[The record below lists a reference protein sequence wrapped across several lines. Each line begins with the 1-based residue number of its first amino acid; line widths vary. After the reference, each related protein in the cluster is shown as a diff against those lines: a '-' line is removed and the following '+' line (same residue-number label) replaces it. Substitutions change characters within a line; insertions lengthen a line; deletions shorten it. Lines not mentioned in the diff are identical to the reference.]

1 MTASDGASVLLVDDE
16 QDILS
21 TLGGYLRRSGLEVH
35 TAGNG
40 AEALQLLESQPVS
53 VIVSDVMMPY
63 LDGRALLRTLR
74 EREDWTPVIL
84 LTVVGEA
91 DERSAALDEGADDY
105 LNKPFAPQ
113 ELLSRIR
120 AVLRRLQ
127 SATQSLGSAQVL
139 VAEHAG
145 GTLKLDRSARRAWN
159 SGSEVT
165 LTPKALTLLEYLM
178 SRPDEVHSR
187 ERLLE
192 TLWGFEFAVSTR
204 AVDHR
209 IAEIRRSFG
218 DDAAAPTLIETVPGH
233 GYRLAA
239 QVRRG

>member
-1 MTASDGASVLLVDDE
+1 MNVTPTASVLLVDDE

-21 TLGGYLRRSGLEVH
+21 ALGGYLRRSGLEVL
-35 TAGNG
+35 TATDG
-40 AEALQLLESQPVS
+40 AAALKVLEQHPVQ
-53 VIVSDVMMPY
+53 VIVSDVMMPF

-74 EREDWTPVIL
+74 ERNDWTPVIL

-120 AVLRRLQ
+120 ALLRRIQ
-127 SATQSLGSAQVL
+127 SATQTLTNAEIL
-139 VAEHAG
+139 LAEHG
-145 GTLKLDRSARRAWN
+145 SQTLKLDRSARRVWN
-159 SGSEVT
+159 ADTEIT

-178 SRPDEVHSR
+178 SRPEEIHSR

-209 IAEIRRSFG
+209 IAEIRKAFS
-218 DDAAAPTLIETVPGH
+218 DDAAAPTLIQTVPGQ
-233 GYRLAA
+233 GYRFAG

>member
-1 MTASDGASVLLVDDE
+1 MNTAAASVLLVDDE
-16 QDILS
+16 ADILA
-21 TLGGYLRRSGLEVH
+21 TLGGYLRRSGLQVL
-35 TAGNG
+35 TAGDG
-40 AEALQLLESQPVS
+40 AQALQILAEHPVQ
-53 VIVSDVMMPY
+53 VIVSDVMMPFM
-63 LDGRALLRTLR
+63 DGRAMLRALR
-74 EREDWTPVIL
+74 ERGDWTPVIL

-91 DERSAALDEGADDY
+91 DERSVALDEGADDY

-120 AVLRRLQ
+120 AVLRRIQ
-127 SATQSLGSAQVL
+127 NATQSLGNAEVL
-139 VAEHAG
+139 VADHG
-145 GTLKLDRSARRAWN
+145 QGTVKLDRSARRVWN
-159 SGSEVT
+159 LGSEIT

-187 ERLLE
+187 ERLLQ

-209 IAEIRRSFG
+209 IAEIRKAFG
-218 DDAAAPTLIETVPGH
+218 DDAAAPTLVQTVPGQ
-233 GYRLAA
+233 GYRFAG

>member
-16 QDILS
+16 QDILA

-145 GTLKLDRSARRAWN
+145 GTLKLDRSARRLWN
-159 SGSEVT
+159 SGVEVT
-165 LTPKALTLLEYLM
+165 LTPKALTLLEYLLT
-178 SRPDEVHSR
+178 RPDEVHSR

-204 AVDHR
+204 AVVHR

>member
-1 MTASDGASVLLVDDE
+1 MNSTSSASVLLVDDE
-16 QDILS
+16 QDILA
-21 TLGGYLRRSGLEVH
+21 TLGGYLRRSGLEVL

-40 AEALQLLESQPVS
+40 AQALQVLAHHPVQ
-53 VIVSDVMMPY
+53 VIVSDVMMPF

-74 EREDWTPVIL
+74 QREDWTPVIL
-84 LTVVGEA
+84 LTVIGEA

-120 AVLRRLQ
+120 AILRRVQ
-127 SATQSLGSAQVL
+127 SATHVLGAAEIL
-139 VAEHAG
+139 LAEHG
-145 GTLKLDRSARRAWN
+145 SGTLRLDRSARRVWN
-159 SGSEVT
+159 ENTEIT

-178 SRPDEVHSR
+178 TRPDEIHSR

-209 IAEIRRSFG
+209 IAEIRKAFG
-218 DDAAAPTLIETVPGH
+218 DDAAAPTLVQTVAGQ
-233 GYRLAA
+233 GYRFAG

>member
-1 MTASDGASVLLVDDE
+1 MTVSPTASVLLVDDE

-21 TLGGYLRRSGLEVH
+21 TLGGYLRRSGLEVL
-35 TAGNG
+35 TASDG
-40 AEALQLLESQPVS
+40 AAALKILEEHQVQ
-53 VIVSDVMMPY
+53 VIVSDVMMPF

-74 EREDWTPVIL
+74 QRNDWTPVIL

-120 AVLRRLQ
+120 AVLRRIQ
-127 SATQSLGSAQVL
+127 SATQTLHTAEVVLADHGS
-139 VAEHAG
+139 
-145 GTLKLDRSARRAWN
+145 GTLTLDRSARRVWN
-159 SGSEVT
+159 SDTEIT

-178 SRPDEVHSR
+178 TRPEEVHSR
-187 ERLLE
+187 ERLLQ

-209 IAEIRRSFG
+209 IAEIRKAFG
-218 DDAAAPTLIETVPGH
+218 DDATAPTLIQTVAGQ
-233 GYRLAA
+233 GYRFAGK
-239 QVRRG
+239 VRRG